1 MGVYSLVIK
10 GIFRQTLKRIDRDF
24 DAVVVRAKFGNGKVL
39 GYTVCGR
46 TPGINTETDVF
57 GSLEE
62 VVLRLAICGRNNQTL
77 YLDIP
82 ENNVVRLCE
91 MMNRTSG
98 GDVID
103 A

>member
-1 MGVYSLVIK
+1 M
-10 GIFRQTLKRIDRDF
+10 
-24 DAVVVRAKFGNGKVL
+24 
-39 GYTVCGR
+39 
-46 TPGINTETDVF
+46 ETTAF

-62 VVLRLAICGRNNQTL
+62 VVPHLAICGRNNQTL

-82 ENNVVRLCE
+82 ENDIVRLCE

-98 GDVID
+98 GDITD